1 MIYAYIRNLPTDP
14 EGEEQRN
21 ALRGKIIDR
30 WIHEENYR
38 DNHELGKM
46 IEGLEM
52 GDRVYVY
59 SFLTFSH
66 SLSHLLSLVEMFQQ
80 KGVYLKFVKEQVSLD
95 SPVIMTLD
103 NLIRTFAEFHSETI
117 SLSTK
122 NGMDEARGKGKTS
135 GRPRKKDANVQKAIE
150 MYQSGNF
157 TLAEIKEKTNI
168 SKTTLYRYLDK
179 DYLHVT
185 EDV

>member
-14 EGEEQRN
+14 SGELQRSSMENKVIEEWVHEQS
-21 ALRGKIIDR
+21 
-30 WIHEENYR
+30 YR
-38 DNHELGKM
+38 DNLELVKM
-46 IEGLEM
+46 IEKLEM

-59 SFLTFSH
+59 SFLTFAH
-66 SLSHLLSLVEMFQQ
+66 SLSHLLSLVEMFRQ
-80 KGVYLKFVKEQVSLD
+80 KGVHLKFIKEQISLD

-103 NLIRTFAEFHSETI
+103 ELIRTFSEFHSETI

-122 NGMDEARGKGKTS
+122 SGMDEAKEKGVTY
-135 GRPRKKDANVQKAIE
+135 GRPRKKDANIQRAIE

-157 TLAEIKEKTNI
+157 TLSEIKEKTNI

-179 DYLHVT
+179 DYLHT
-185 EDV
+185 SEEG